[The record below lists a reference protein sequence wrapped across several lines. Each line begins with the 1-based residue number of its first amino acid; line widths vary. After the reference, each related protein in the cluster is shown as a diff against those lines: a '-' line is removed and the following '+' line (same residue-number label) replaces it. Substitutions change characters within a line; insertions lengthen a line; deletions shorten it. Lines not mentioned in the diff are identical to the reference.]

1 MNLIQIDKPL
11 SLRMAIL
18 KLTDGQQDIA
28 KAAEIDGSIVAN
40 KIGFHIR
47 ETGYTP
53 YDVAQ
58 YANEQRELTDEAFQ
72 ALMDACNCRLYCEKA
87 K

>member
-1 MNLIQIDKPL
+1 MNQIQIDKTL

-18 KLTDGQQDIA
+18 KLTDGQQNIA
-28 KAAEIDGSIVAN
+28 KAAEIDGSIN
-40 KIGFHIR
+40 NIGFHLR
-47 ETGYTP
+47 GTGYTP

-58 YANEQRELTDEAFQ
+58 YANEQRELSDEALQ
-72 ALMDACNCRLYCEKA
+72 VLMDACNCRLYCEKV